1 MRTITNLPIFRQSD
15 QMQQSK
21 THHFFCQQQAAGPG
35 RYGYDTTGALHE
47 FKFLHV
53 TCQFIT
59 GFIVRQRVARHLAAL
74 VDFPWVQHFEHAF
87 FPLWKVVGLHLSQV
101 SIFLQLSYYLR
112 FRTEGSR
119 GSFSELW
126 RPDVER
132 GALYAEEKGMGGQK
146 RRGGQVGGGEGGVI

>member
-1 MRTITNLPIFRQSD
+1 MRKERVRNKHKLAGFSSNQIRCSKAKHTISFASSK
-15 QMQQSK
+15 QQ
-21 THHFFCQQQAAGPG
+21 AGPG

-87 FPLWKVVGLHLSQV
+87 FPLWKVVGPRLSQV
-101 SIFLQLSYYLR
+101 SIFLQPSSSPDPKEGQPSSFLR
-112 FRTEGSR
+112 AMEAIMGQQIVVCRN
-119 GSFSELW
+119 
-126 RPDVER
+126 
-132 GALYAEEKGMGGQK
+132 EEVDK
-146 RRGGQVGGGEGGVI
+146 R